1 MFFLHSASA
10 CTGYACHRPPQAMQ
24 RLIQLT
30 GSEIQ
35 TLSSFFIAQKNYIAC
50 FIAQLVH
57 ARHRL
62 KLVGFKSY

>member
-1 MFFLHSASA
+1 
-10 CTGYACHRPPQAMQ
+10 MQ